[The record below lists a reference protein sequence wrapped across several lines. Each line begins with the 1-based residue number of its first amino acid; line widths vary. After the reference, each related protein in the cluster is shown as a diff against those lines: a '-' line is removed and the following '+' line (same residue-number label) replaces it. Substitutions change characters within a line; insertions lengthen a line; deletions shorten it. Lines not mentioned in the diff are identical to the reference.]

1 MPVPLEP
8 LIEYQDGDV
17 TIKVIRTP
25 LHHQHIEE
33 ILDDL
38 PDSIKEIVSS
48 VLGR

>member
-8 LIEYQDGDV
+8 LIEYKEGDV
-17 TIKVIRTP
+17 SVKVTRTP
-25 LHHQHIEE
+25 LNHQPLED